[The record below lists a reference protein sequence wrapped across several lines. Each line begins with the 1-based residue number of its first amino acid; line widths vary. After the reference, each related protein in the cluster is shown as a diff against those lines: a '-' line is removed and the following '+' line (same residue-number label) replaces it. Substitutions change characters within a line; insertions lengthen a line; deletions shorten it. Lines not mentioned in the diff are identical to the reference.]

1 MHDDNSMQYQDP
13 LIVSGTITK
22 KDFINHNRYHIK
34 KFNRRVLLLSFILFM
49 AYFVINSRN
58 LNEDLLDW
66 AFSIIL
72 GLIFALFFSSVL
84 FLLAKLIIRLRA
96 GKEYKSDQLLQN
108 DITYIFSSEE
118 IQQKI
123 RKSSNY
129 FEWHDFLI
137 IYERPDMFQLYISR
151 NKAILL
157 PKNHF
162 RSKAEEEK
170 LKKLISENV
179 SKEKV
184 KFL

>member
-1 MHDDNSMQYQDP
+1 MQDDNSMQYQDP
-13 LIVSGTITK
+13 LIVSGSITK

-49 AYFVINSRN
+49 AYFVINSWN
-58 LNEDLLDW
+58 FIEDLLDW
-66 AFSIIL
+66 TFSIVL

-84 FLLAKLIIRLRA
+84 FWQLIIRLRA

-108 DITYIFSSEE
+108 EITYIFSSEE
-118 IQQKI
+118 LQQKI

-137 IYERPDMFQLYISR
+137 IYERPDMFQLFISR

-179 SKEKV
+179 RKEKV